1 MRPGARCDP
10 EPDEFEYR
18 TEMHVCMAVEQ
29 VEVAAAHY
37 MYLAESLSAKP
48 VVRQNTEHIAGI
60 ADGRSMPD
68 VLVRR
73 QHFEPLL

>member
-29 VEVAAAHY
+29 VEVAAAHN

-48 VVRQNTEHIAGI
+48 VVRQNTLQG
-60 ADGRSMPD
+60 
-68 VLVRR
+68 
-73 QHFEPLL
+73 